1 MRMLLTLLLTGFMT
15 ATAHAA
21 DPCAGKVAT
30 ALLSYDRDTR
40 QGAGLLLNYCGRPVQ
55 AELQVIALNRH
66 GLPVSKMRTTI
77 QTNDA
82 SPLSVVRVELPFVQS
97 VMVLSGYT
105 AEVAATTALDV
116 APADTADSGARIARR
131 P

>member
-1 MRMLLTLLLTGFMT
+1 MRILLTLVLLGFMT
-15 ATAHAA
+15 GVAHAA
-21 DPCAGKVAT
+21 DPCAGKIAT

-66 GLPVSKMRTTI
+66 GFPVSKMRTTI

-97 VMVLSGYT
+97 IMVLSGYT

>member
-1 MRMLLTLLLTGFMT
+1 
-15 ATAHAA
+15 
-21 DPCAGKVAT
+21 
-30 ALLSYDRDTR
+30 
-40 QGAGLLLNYCGRPVQ
+40 VQ
-55 AELQVIALNRH
+55 AELQVVALSRH

-77 QTNDA
+77 QASDA

-97 VMVLSGYT
+97 IMVLSGYT

-116 APADTADSGARIARR
+116 APADAADSGAHIARR

>member
-1 MRMLLTLLLTGFMT
+1 MRILLMLLLTGFMT
-15 ATAHAA
+15 AAAYAA

-77 QTNDA
+77 QTSDA

-97 VMVLSGYT
+97 IMVLSGYT

>member
-1 MRMLLTLLLTGFMT
+1 MRILLMLLLTGFMT
-15 ATAHAA
+15 AAAHAA

-30 ALLSYDRDTR
+30 ALLSVDRNTR

-82 SPLSVVRVELPFVQS
+82 SPLTVVRVELPFVQS
-97 VMVLSGYT
+97 IMVLSGYT

>member
-15 ATAHAA
+15 AAAHAA
-21 DPCAGKVAT
+21 DPCIGKVAT

-66 GLPVSKMRTTI
+66 GFPVSKMRTTI
-77 QTNDA
+77 QTPDA
-82 SPLSVVRVELPFVQS
+82 NSLSVVRVELPFVQS

-116 APADTADSGARIARR
+116 APADTADRGAHIARR